1 MYQYHDANGE
11 FISLH
16 DCRTAKASLENNI
29 LSLYFPEGIDIEAEH
44 PDNPYQQAAYTG
56 EARLDF
62 HLLYRPD
69 VAVTIYIFTEENDT
83 RDIRELYELS
93 QFLNDINNRQY
104 ELEFLYMYQG
114 YQAVSG
120 CKNHP
125 TIKSV
130 ICLSLQGRLIII
142 GMKCTLIKNQGKF
155 MVLAGSLQFS
165 YFKSKRTFS

>member
-16 DCRTAKASLENNI
+16 DCRAAKASLESNI

-69 VAVTIYIFTEENDT
+69 VAGTIYIFTEENDT

-104 ELEFLYMYQG
+104 ELEFLYTYQG
-114 YQAVSG
+114 YQ
-120 CKNHP
+120 
-125 TIKSV
+125 T
-130 ICLSLQGRLIII
+130 
-142 GMKCTLIKNQGKF
+142 
-155 MVLAGSLQFS
+155 VLYTCWLWMQEPPYHKECYLFISARQID
-165 YFKSKRTFS
+165 YYWNEMHAD